1 MIGWT
6 KRQRRKEEVKARVKQ
21 PDHMYSYCRVI
32 GCKKP
37 ALAGTS
43 DGLDMR
49 FCKSHAEQYQRH
61 GSPYKKSYTAKA
73 LNPYRRAA
81 LAWITE
87 NEQQFSVKN
96 AIQRVEGVYQ
106 RAGPHV
112 EAFRL
117 RGSNPR
123 ERAWAAWARLRKAEV
138 DPRLPLAAWLAVEMV
153 IADDPQGDWHREFK
167 QVQAS
172 KIVHRMASGSH
183 KRWEREVPAAFRP
196 GKPPKIHVEE
206 LHVYP
211 RSRGRV
217 LRHIG
222 KDLEEAVELLVDHHL
237 ADVHAFKREQDQR
250 GAFADRPYPKGVAA
264 RGRSA

>member
-1 MIGWT
+1 
-6 KRQRRKEEVKARVKQ
+6 
-21 PDHMYSYCRVI
+21 MYSYCRVI

-37 ALAGTS
+37 ARAGTS

-61 GSPYKKSYTAKA
+61 GSPYKKSYTAKV

-123 ERAWAAWARLRKAEV
+123 ERAWAQHGHDCARPRSIPVYPSLLGSPWRWSSPMILKGIGIGSSSRSRPRRSSTGWPVAATSGGSDLPSGGRVALCLR
-138 DPRLPLAAWLAVEMV
+138 
-153 IADDPQGDWHREFK
+153 
-167 QVQAS
+167 
-172 KIVHRMASGSH
+172 GSH
-183 KRWEREVPAAFRP
+183 
-196 GKPPKIHVEE
+196 
-206 LHVYP
+206 
-211 RSRGRV
+211 
-217 LRHIG
+217 
-222 KDLEEAVELLVDHHL
+222 
-237 ADVHAFKREQDQR
+237 
-250 GAFADRPYPKGVAA
+250 
-264 RGRSA
+264 